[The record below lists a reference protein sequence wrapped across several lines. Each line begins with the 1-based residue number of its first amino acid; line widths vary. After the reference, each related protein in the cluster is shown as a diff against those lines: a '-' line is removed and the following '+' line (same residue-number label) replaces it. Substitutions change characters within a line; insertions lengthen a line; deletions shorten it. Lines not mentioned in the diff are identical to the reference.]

1 MVRWGR
7 AAWRL
12 LAVPESRAAWQAAVS
27 PSIRRW
33 AAVRRSWL
41 PPGGLNA
48 SAAVRMISIDRAS
61 LQAPLIVP
69 TLSRVIPKDR

>member
-7 AAWRL
+7 APCRL

-33 AAVRRSWL
+33 AAVRWSWP

-48 SAAVRMISIDRAS
+48 SAAVLMISIDKAS

-69 TLSRVIPKDR
+69 MLSSVTPKDR